1 MRARRLR
8 SRLGLTLAA
17 VVALTLVAL
26 TACSPSAS
34 TPRAEA
40 ATPTGARTVSVVTST
55 SVYGDIARTVGGAGV
70 RVTSI
75 VTDPAADPHSFE
87 ASAQT
92 VLALSR
98 ADVVIE
104 NGGGYD
110 PFMDT
115 LLAAASKKPAAVLN
129 AVQLAGK
136 SGPGL
141 NEHVWY
147 DFPSIRALTRALVQA
162 LSKAA
167 PAKADSFTANAAA
180 FTDQLATLERT
191 AAQIAAG
198 GTRTPVAITEPLPLY
213 LLQAAGLVNKTPP
226 EFAKAIEE
234 GTDVSPRIL
243 QATLDL
249 FTNRDVAALVYNE
262 QTSGPETTKVLRA
275 AAANGIPVVPVT
287 ETLPRAATYISWM
300 TANLAALKKALR

>member
-1 MRARRLR
+1 MRAPRFM
-8 SRLGLTLAA
+8 SALGLTVVTLLA
-17 VVALTLVAL
+17 VS
-26 TACSPSAS
+26 ACSASSGTPKAAAAPSA
-34 TPRAEA
+34 RA
-40 ATPTGARTVSVVTST
+40 TTVSVVTST

-110 PFMDT
+110 PFMDS

-129 AVQLAGK
+129 AVQIAGK

-147 DFPSIRALTRALVQA
+147 DFPSIRALTRSLVQA
-162 LSKAA
+162 LSRAA
-167 PAKADSFTANAAA
+167 PAQSDYFAANAAA
-180 FTDQLATLERT
+180 FTDKLATLERT

-198 GTRTPVAITEPLPLY
+198 GPGRPVAITEPLPLY
-213 LLQAAGLVNKTPP
+213 LLQAAGLDNKTPP

-243 QATLDL
+243 QTTLDL
-249 FTNRDVAALVYNE
+249 FTNREVDALVYNE

-275 AAANGIPVVPVT
+275 ATANGIPVVPVT
-287 ETLPRAATYISWM
+287 ETLPRAATYVSWM
-300 TANLAALKKALR
+300 TANLTALKKALR